1 MSITL
6 LYEEQ
11 PPQQAGAKADGENLW
26 FTLEQLHGTTGW
38 ELKSRGVCLGDVC
51 VPISA
56 GRESEFLRADDTE
69 FNLAALARSQGQP
82 VVRHG
87 GHAAWFFGKPEGLRC
102 DALTSLQAPDFT
114 LPDLDGKSHSLSDYT
129 GKKSCYSHGPRGE
142 AVVLTCQSGR
152 VFAKYSKPRI
162 L

>member
-26 FTLEQLHGTTGW
+26 FTLDELHGTTGW
-38 ELKSRGVCLGDVC
+38 GLKFRGVCLGDVC

-69 FNLAALARSQGQP
+69 FNLAALARSRVRKGSLLFATVDMRRGFSVSRKGYGAMRSP
-82 VVRHG
+82 RFKRRTLRCSIWIENRIPCPTIGAKNPVILMGLVVRG
-87 GHAAWFFGKPEGLRC
+87 SF
-102 DALTSLQAPDFT
+102 
-114 LPDLDGKSHSLSDYT
+114 
-129 GKKSCYSHGPRGE
+129 
-142 AVVLTCQSGR
+142 
-152 VFAKYSKPRI
+152 
-162 L
+162 